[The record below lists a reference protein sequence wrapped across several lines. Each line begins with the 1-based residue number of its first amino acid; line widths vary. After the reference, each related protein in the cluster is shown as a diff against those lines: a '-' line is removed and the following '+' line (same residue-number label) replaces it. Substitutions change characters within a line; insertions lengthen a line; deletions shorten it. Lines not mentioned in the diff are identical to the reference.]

1 LAVLETIV
9 ESAWERSVS
18 RGRHGGECSE
28 SMLSCKTY
36 HGCDVCGV
44 GWWEGE
50 RCVKVR
56 REDVKWEDG
65 EWQRQAAGE
74 RRMLYRAEICE

>member
-1 LAVLETIV
+1 MAGNAQRACCLA
-9 ESAWERSVS
+9 
-18 RGRHGGECSE
+18 RHTMAAMCVG
-28 SMLSCKTY
+28 
-36 HGCDVCGV
+36 D

-50 RCVKVR
+50 KCVKVR

-74 RRMLYRAEICE
+74 RRMLYRAKICE